1 MMKAE
6 LWIFLAI
13 TVVFAMELV
22 QGRHKGIH
30 RLQDGFIVAAS
41 FLSRFVMA
49 PLMAILF
56 AFVIGSILPQWKGA
70 LSAAPVWA
78 AFLVLLVSS
87 EFAQY
92 WVHRWAHD
100 SNRHRLLHGMH
111 RTHHS
116 APYVNVTLLY
126 RSNLFWGFVHPY
138 GWFPALA
145 IYLGQGE
152 AAAMFYLSILLW
164 NVLTHSDWRWDDT
177 VIAHVPCGERLI
189 GGLELLFV
197 TPRIHHVHHG
207 YGRDGKAYR
216 NFCTMLS
223 VFDRAFGTLHIPAGR
238 PRRYGLPGGEHPWVR
253 QMLFPLL
260 PLGAAARRD
269 RLGREVRD

>member
-1 MMKAE
+1 MQAE

-13 TVVFAMELV
+13 VVVFVMELV
-22 QGRHKGIH
+22 QGRHKGVH
-30 RLQDGFIVAAS
+30 RLQDGFIIGTT
-41 FLSRFVMA
+41 FLGRFVLA
-49 PLMAILF
+49 PLTAFLF

-70 LSAAPVWA
+70 LSAAPFWA
-78 AFLVLLVSS
+78 AFLILLVSS
-87 EFAQY
+87 EFVQY
-92 WVHRWAHD
+92 WVHRWAHN
-100 SNRHRLLHGMH
+100 SNRHKLLYGMH

-126 RSNLFWGFVHPY
+126 RANLFWGFVHPY

-145 IYLGQGE
+145 IYLGQAE

-177 VIAHVPCGERLI
+177 IIAHVPYGERI
-189 GGLELLFV
+189 ISVIELLFV

-207 YGRDGKAYR
+207 YGLDGKAYR

-238 PRRYGLPGGEHPWVR
+238 PWRYGLPGGEHQWVR

-260 PLGAAARRD
+260 PLGVAVRRD
-269 RLGREVRD
+269 RLGREVKD